1 MEIDKYYKILEV
13 NKSASPEQVRQAY
26 KDLVNI
32 WHPDRV
38 SNNRRLKQKAEDKLK
53 EINIAY
59 EKVNSYLSSQERQ
72 EAKND
77 VSTSIYPS
85 ATKQQ
90 SVKYEDK
97 SEYHEF
103 QSRPQNSEKP
113 EPIIDQGQNIFS
125 DLWSSISSAFR
136 QMFTD
141 MQSRMDRDDVD
152 EWRGPRDNG
161 MGKGIGQ
168 CMGRGKGMMGRGGGG
183 GMRKGGMGRGRRR

>member
-1 MEIDKYYKILEV
+1 MEIDKYYEILEV

-90 SVKYEDK
+90 SVKNEDK

-103 QSRPQNSEKP
+103 QSRSQTSEKP

-141 MQSRMDRDDVD
+141 MQSRTDRDDVD
-152 EWRGPRDNG
+152 EWRGSRGDG
-161 MGKGIGQ
+161 MGKGRGQ
-168 CMGRGKGMMGRGGGG
+168 GMGRGKGMGRGRG
-183 GMRKGGMGRGRRR
+183 GGMGRGRRR

>member
-1 MEIDKYYKILEV
+1 MDIDKYYEILEV

-38 SNNRRLKQKAEDKLK
+38 SNNDRLKQKAEDKLK

-72 EAKND
+72 EAKTD
-77 VSTSIYPS
+77 VNTSAYPR
-85 ATKQQ
+85 AKKQE
-90 SVKYEDK
+90 SVNHEDA

-103 QSRPQNSEKP
+103 QPRSQTSEKP
-113 EPIIDQGQNIFS
+113 GPIIYQEKNIFS

-141 MQSRMDRDDVD
+141 MQSRTDRDDVD
-152 EWRGPRDNG
+152 EWRGSRGDG
-161 MGKGIGQ
+161 T
-168 CMGRGKGMMGRGGGG
+168 GRGKGMGRGRGGGMG
-183 GMRKGGMGRGRRR
+183 KGGMGRGRRR

>member
-1 MEIDKYYKILEV
+1 MDIDKCYEILEV

-72 EAKND
+72 HTKKD
-77 VSTSIYPS
+77 VSTSPYPS

-97 SEYHEF
+97 SEYHDF
-103 QSRPQNSEKP
+103 QSRSQTSEKP
-113 EPIIDQGQNIFS
+113 EPIIDQRQNIFS

-152 EWRGPRDNG
+152 QWRGQRGYG
-161 MGKGIGQ
+161 MGKGRGQ